1 MTKRDAGPRSARH
14 VCLALL
20 VALST
25 AAVSGRDPA
34 RASVAEP
41 AGLPAPELLSFGD
54 ASGGQLARRPDEDGD
69 QSSAPTA
76 VALPGQQGAV
86 VQVATGGAH
95 SLAVTASGQLYAFGD
110 NYFGELGSMREF
122 RQKVPNPA
130 PMRVELPGASGP
142 VLEAAAGSGFSLA
155 RTASGQLYA
164 FGDDRLGELGF
175 TFPIALNGRAEPFP
189 SPVPIPSGSGPVA
202 QVGAGT
208 NFAVALTASGSVY
221 SWGANQYGQLGQARN
236 EGDEDAA
243 NPTPLPVAMP
253 AGAGRVTQ
261 IAAGGSHVLAVTSS
275 GQLYG
280 WGADGA
286 GQTGATPSPS
296 GQGSGAVPHLIVL
309 PAGAGAIAQI
319 AAGTQ
324 DSVVLTGA
332 GQIYTF
338 GDNSSGQLG
347 RERKVVASKEALE
360 ATPTPVALPGEIGT
374 ATKIEAGG
382 AQTFVQTS
390 GGQLYGFGSNL
401 YGELGVLTNF
411 DDGRS
416 YSTPIPLTFPG
427 LSDLV
432 AVGGGA
438 NASASFVTAAPQAPA
453 GAPALSGLQITRRAV
468 ELNHRGQRCYTPWGA
483 IHHCSRTT
491 PLQISY
497 ALDRNATV
505 TFVLERRATS
515 RLRDGVCEQEGATR
529 TQRCSYLVLLGKFVR
544 PVTAQTDNLVFH
556 GLVDGRVLTPG
567 EYRLTAFAQGGGLTG
582 APQSA
587 WFQVA
592 P

>member
-1 MTKRDAGPRSARH
+1 
-14 VCLALL
+14 
-20 VALST
+20 VALAT
-25 AAVSGRDPA
+25 TAVSVCDPA
-34 RASVAEP
+34 CASAAEL
-41 AGLPAPELLSFGD
+41 AGAPTPELLSFGD
-54 ASGGQLARRPDEDGD
+54 ASAGQLARRPDEDGD
-69 QSSAPTA
+69 LSSAPTP
-76 VALPGQQGAV
+76 VTLPGQQGAV

-130 PMRVELPGASGP
+130 PARVELPGASGP

-175 TFPIALNGRAEPFP
+175 TFPISRNGRAEPVP
-189 SPVPIPSGSGPVA
+189 SPVPIPSGAGPVA
-202 QVGAGT
+202 QVAAGS
-208 NFAVALTASGSVY
+208 NFAVVLTASGAVY
-221 SWGANQYGQLGQARN
+221 SWGGNQYGQLGQARN

-243 NPTPLPVAMP
+243 NTTPLPVAMP
-253 AGAGRVTQ
+253 AGQGRVTQ

-280 WGADGA
+280 WGADGS

-296 GQGSGAVPHLIVL
+296 AQGSGAVPHLITL
-309 PAGAGAIAQI
+309 PPGAGAIAQV
-319 AAGTQ
+319 AAGAQ

-332 GQIYTF
+332 GRIYTF

-347 RERKVVASKEALE
+347 RERKVVARKEALE
-360 ATPTPVALPGEIGT
+360 AIPMPIALPGEIGT
-374 ATKIEAGG
+374 VTKIEADG

-411 DDGRS
+411 DDGGS

-427 LSDLV
+427 LSDLA

-438 NASASFVTAAPQAPA
+438 NASASFITAVPQAPP
-453 GAPALSGLQITRRAV
+453 GAPALTGLQITRRAV
-468 ELNHRGQRCYTPWGA
+468 ELNARGGRCYTPWGA
-483 IHHCSRTT
+483 IHHCSHTS

-497 ALDRNATV
+497 ALDRDATV

-515 RLRDGVCEQEGATR
+515 RLHDGVCEQEGATR
-529 TQRCSYLVLLGKFVR
+529 RHRCSFLVLLGKFLR
-544 PVTAQTDNLVFH
+544 SGTAQTDSFVFH
-556 GLVDGRVLTPG
+556 GLLGGRVLTPG
-567 EYRLTAFAQGGGLTG
+567 EYRLTAFAQTGGLTG
-582 APQSA
+582 VAQSV